1 MLSFIWL
8 ALMSG
13 YCEQALAAPKTY
25 MLEKRELI
33 PQTEKPTPKTKL
45 IMFII
50 NKLRNISA
58 QPASIGLAK
67 DMIQMSKYES
77 DVDI

>member
-1 MLSFIWL
+1 
-8 ALMSG
+8 
-13 YCEQALAAPKTY
+13 